1 MTFYHGNLFSRKCI
15 LQRLAKEAGNQ
26 IGLWI
31 TVRVLLLTVVDT
43 TCTEL
48 KHNLLLFFTIIRLI
62 DMLITFMIRSSEY
75 STTALNLLS
84 VVFIT
89 SSGHLD
95 EVRGR
100 RFSYHHVELIP
111 IQLTDHKYLCWSVEN
126 MMSKLIRYLYV
137 GEKSAKTFCI

>member
-1 MTFYHGNLFSRKCI
+1 MTFYHGNLVSRKCI
-15 LQRLAKEAGNQ
+15 LQRLPDEAVNQ

-31 TVRVLLLTVVDT
+31 MVRVLLLTD
-43 TCTEL
+43 EL
-48 KHNLLLFFTIIRLI
+48 QHNLMLFFTIIRLI
-62 DMLITFMIRSSEY
+62 DMLITFMIGSSEY

-89 SSGHLD
+89 SSSHLD
-95 EVRGR
+95 EVRSC

>member
-1 MTFYHGNLFSRKCI
+1 MTFYHGRLFSRKCI
-15 LQRLAKEAGNQ
+15 LQRLPKEAGNQ

-31 TVRVLLLTVVDT
+31 MVRDLLPTD
-43 TCTEL
+43 EL
-48 KHNLLLFFTIIRLI
+48 QHNLLLLFTIIRLI
-62 DMLITFMIRSSEY
+62 NMLITFMIRSSEY

-111 IQLTDHKYLCWSVEN
+111 IQLTDHKYLCWSVEKI
-126 MMSKLIRYLYV
+126 MSKLIQSFFYV